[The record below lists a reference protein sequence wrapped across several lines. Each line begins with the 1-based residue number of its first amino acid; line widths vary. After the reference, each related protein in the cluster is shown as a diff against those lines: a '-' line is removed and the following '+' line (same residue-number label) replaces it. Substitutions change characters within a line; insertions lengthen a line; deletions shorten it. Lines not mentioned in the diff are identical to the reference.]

1 VDKIERLS
9 GAASPT
15 ASIDSPAALR
25 PAVPRRRAR
34 WWLELLTI
42 GWLLWIYEALTNLA
56 PLRLQS
62 ALVHAEDVLGFE
74 QSLHL
79 APERALDHW
88 LAANRTLGVLVSDY
102 YDNAHF
108 IVTLGLLGLLW
119 WRRAD
124 IYRPLRNA
132 LVLINLIGFVVFW
145 LFPTAPPRMLGGFI
159 DVVSE
164 TGAFGSSHGTGV
176 LAGHADELAAMP
188 SLHIA
193 WAAWCAV
200 ALWRM
205 SPRRWV
211 RAIAVLY
218 PCLTT
223 FAVLATG
230 NHFLVDVVAGF
241 ATAALAMGG
250 VRLGR
255 TLLPRSRA
263 VLRVLRARMLEPLQR
278 GARAHAPRP
287 TAAVERLV
295 VRIRQTAWAR
305 PRSAC
310 HKLVTKSE
318 TG

>member
-1 VDKIERLS
+1 VDNIERLS
-9 GAASPT
+9 SVAPIDRPSPGL
-15 ASIDSPAALR
+15 SVRL
-25 PAVPRRRAR
+25 PRRRAR

-42 GWLLWIYEALTNLA
+42 GWLLWIYEGLSNLA

-62 ALVHAEDVLGFE
+62 ALAHGEELLGFE

-88 LAANRTLGVLVSDY
+88 LAANHTLGLVVSDY

-108 IVTLGLLGLLW
+108 IVTLGLLGWLW

-124 IYRPLRNA
+124 IYRPLRNT
-132 LVLINLIGFVVFW
+132 LVLVNLIGFCVFW

-159 DVVSE
+159 DVVDSS
-164 TGAFGSSHGTGV
+164 GAFGSSHGTGV
-176 LAGHADELAAMP
+176 LASHADELAAMP
-188 SLHIA
+188 SLHMA

-211 RAIAVLY
+211 RALAILY
-218 PCLTT
+218 PLVTT

-230 NHFLVDVVAGF
+230 NHFLIDVLAGF
-241 ATAALAMGG
+241 ATLALALAG
-250 VRLGR
+250 VRLGQALAPSAGR
-255 TLLPRSRA
+255 LRRA
-263 VLRVLRARMLEPLQR
+263 LGRRVVRPVLEGLRER
-278 GARAHAPRP
+278 APRP
-287 TAAVERLV
+287 AAAASRALAW
-295 VRIRQTAWAR
+295 VRRDRHADSRT
-305 PRSAC
+305 AC

>member
-1 VDKIERLS
+1 LS
-9 GAASPT
+9 SAVP
-15 ASIDSPAALR
+15 IDTPAAAL
-25 PAVPRRRAR
+25 AVRAPRRRAR

-62 ALVHAEDVLGFE
+62 ALVHAEDLLGFE
-74 QSLHL
+74 QSLL
-79 APERALDHW
+79 LDPERALDHW
-88 LAANRTLGVLVSDY
+88 LAAHRTLGLLVSDY

-108 IVTLGLLGLLW
+108 IVTLGLLGWLW

-124 IYRPLRNA
+124 IYRPLRNT
-132 LVLINLIGFVVFW
+132 LVLVNLIGFVVFW

-159 DVVSE
+159 DVVDS

-176 LAGHADELAAMP
+176 LASHADELAAMP

-205 SPRRWV
+205 SRRRSV
-211 RAIAVLY
+211 RALALLY
-218 PCLTT
+218 PCVTT

-230 NHFLVDVVAGF
+230 NHFLIDVLAGF
-241 ATAALAMGG
+241 ATLALALAG
-250 VRLGR
+250 VRLGQA
-255 TLLPRSRA
+255 LAPRCRGPLRA
-263 VLRVLRARMLEPLQR
+263 VRARALEPALQR
-278 GARAHAPRP
+278 LLGA
-287 TAAVERLV
+287 
-295 VRIRQTAWAR
+295 AR
-305 PRSAC
+305 PRPGSLRPEPARAVVHARAARPERPRTAC